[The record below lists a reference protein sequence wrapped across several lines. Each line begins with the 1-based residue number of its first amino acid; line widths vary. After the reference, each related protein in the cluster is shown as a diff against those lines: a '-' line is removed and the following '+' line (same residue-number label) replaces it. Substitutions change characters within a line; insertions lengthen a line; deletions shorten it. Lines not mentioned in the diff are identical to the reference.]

1 MQCTVKLLKE
11 FITIFYLIGLPQ
23 ELILS
28 LDALDSHLG
37 GQMTEL
43 STSNLELRN
52 EHYVKHAVDPPMD
65 C

>member
-1 MQCTVKLLKE
+1 MMQCTVKLLKE
-11 FITIFYLIGLPQ
+11 FITIFYFIGLPQ

-28 LDALDSHLG
+28 LDVLDSHLG

-43 STSNLELRN
+43 STSRN